1 MKKGRAFQ
9 VRVLTGLFAALCALF
24 LFAGC
29 GSAAERPQTN
39 PDQGTQAEEGADSSQ
54 PSEGAGE
61 ETEVTMI
68 ELFIYDN
75 RLEITLE
82 QNATTAALIELLRQ
96 GELTYTADDYGNFEK
111 VGDLGHSLPAE
122 DGQLQTRPGDVI
134 LYNGRSLVLFYGTNS
149 WSYTRIGRIEGYTA
163 EQLRTLL
170 GAGRGS
176 AQVTLRLP

>member
-9 VRVLTGLFAALCALF
+9 VRVLAGLFAALCALF

-39 PDQGTQAEEGADSSQ
+39 PDQGTQVE
-54 PSEGAGE
+54 EGAGE

-68 ELFIYDN
+68 DLFIYDN

-82 QNATTAALIELLRQ
+82 QNAATAALIELLCQ

-111 VGDLGHSLPAE
+111 VGDLGHSLPTE
-122 DGQLQTRPGDVI
+122 DGQMQTRPGDVI

-163 EQLRTLL
+163 EQLRALL